1 MLSRYF
7 ENPMVKLDK
16 DGCMGMEGGKVFT
29 VPVIDEYVRV
39 DSTGAGDAFWGG
51 FLYKLAE
58 SGKKLCELTPEEV
71 SEFADFGNAS
81 ASVCVENYG
90 AIPAMPTLEQ
100 VLKKQKEERQK

>member
-1 MLSRYF
+1 
-7 ENPMVKLDK
+7 MVAVTLGKK
-16 DGCMGMEGGKVFT
+16 GAFVRTEKGGILVKGFT
-29 VPVIDEYVRV
+29 NSAV
-39 DSTGAGDAFWGG
+39 DATGAGDAFWGG

>member
-1 MLSRYF
+1 
-7 ENPMVKLDK
+7 
-16 DGCMGMEGGKVFT
+16 
-29 VPVIDEYVRV
+29 
-39 DSTGAGDAFWGG
+39 
-51 FLYKLAE
+51 
-58 SGKKLCELTPEEV
+58 V